1 MNIFHDVVSMAKLLG
16 VSSSTVK
23 KYYLLFED
31 NNYRFKRTVKGT
43 VTFINDESKLLQRLT
58 VLKNEPGMNLK
69 TAVEQLVH
77 EAGVAPLLQ
86 HENVIKHELVMS
98 ERDQLFL
105 QLLRETKQE
114 LLAIKEVVRSND
126 ERIEELE
133 ENIDQRFKRVL
144 KKLKSLNEKESITLI
159 NR

>member
-1 MNIFHDVVSMAKLLG
+1 MDISHDVFTMANLLG

-31 NNYRFKRTVKGT
+31 NNYRFKRNVKGK
-43 VTFINDESKLLQRLT
+43 VTFTNDESKLLQRLT

-69 TAVEQLVH
+69 TAVEQLVQ
-77 EAGVAPLLQ
+77 EAGVNQLQ
-86 HENVIKHELVMS
+86 QQENVIKHESVMS

-105 QLLRETKQE
+105 QLHRETIE
-114 LLAIKEVVRSND
+114 LLAAIKEGVRSNE

-133 ENIDQRFKRVL
+133 ENIDQRFKRVFKNL
-144 KKLKSLNEKESITLI
+144 KT
-159 NR
+159 R